1 MMIIGKL
8 NQVLQQ
14 SNDGRL
20 AVIEVRN
27 LEPDAAMDESDVKSL
42 LRFKQRMGK
51 IEVNNDDIY
60 EMHGDYVKNSEW
72 GRVFAVSD
80 IKSVNLDRVKHLSP
94 AVRLVSM
101 MGK

>member
-14 SNDGRL
+14 SADGHM

-27 LEPDAAMDESDVKSL
+27 LEPEADTDVKSL
-42 LRFKQRMGK
+42 LRFKDKVSR
-51 IEVNNDDIY
+51 IDIDDDTIY
-60 EMHGDYVKNSEW
+60 ELHGDYVKNDRW
-72 GRVFAVSD
+72 GRVFAVSA
-80 IKSVNLDRVKHLSP
+80 IKSVNLDRMRHLP
-94 AVRLVSM
+94 AALRLVTL